1 MDRLPNIFL
10 HGRLTSPCPPETNG
24 CSTRKERDNKEK
36 HESMQA
42 HESEQGHC
50 LIIIIIFIVC
60 ETHECIHPWS
70 LITSNKQED
79 DREDYSLITMSSFD
93 EKIRKGEFR
102 QS

>member
-70 LITSNKQED
+70 LEQED